1 MKIRNS
7 SKMRAQPE
15 QGVHFAR
22 VVGLADIGHQPGF
35 TWSGGDVDSSYKLE
49 LTYELVNTDMPVEDG
64 DSGPRP
70 FWVSEEV
77 TNTDNDKGKLKKR
90 VTATGISFD
99 DVTAIIDKPV
109 MVTIEHNDKGY
120 AKITNVAG
128 VPAGQSIAPLRNE
141 PKLFDIY
148 SDTPD
153 VEQFEAMP
161 EFKRNKITGALDFS
175 ETPLYKAI
183 LKDSEVPY

>member
-7 SKMRAQPE
+7 GKMRAQPE

-49 LTYELVNTDMPVEDG
+49 LTYELVNTDMPTDDDEL
-64 DSGPRP
+64 PRP

-99 DVTAIIDKPV
+99 DPSAIIDKPV

-128 VPAGQSIAPLRNE
+128 VPQGQDVAPLRNN
-141 PKLFDIY
+141 PVTFDIY

-153 VEQFEAMP
+153 VEQFESFP

-175 ETPLYKAI
+175 ETALYKAI